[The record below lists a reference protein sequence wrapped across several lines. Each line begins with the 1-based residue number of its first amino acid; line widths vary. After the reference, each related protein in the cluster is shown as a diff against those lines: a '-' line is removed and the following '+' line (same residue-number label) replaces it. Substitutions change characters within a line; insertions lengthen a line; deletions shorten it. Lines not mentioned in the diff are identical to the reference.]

1 MTIDLGIDG
10 LTDPVEI
17 GRGSFGIVY
26 RAHQDKFERLVAV
39 KVLTQ
44 AVLDDASRN
53 RFFRECRAA
62 GKLSGHPNVVT
73 IYDSGFTSHGQP
85 FLTLEYLPAGSLGDR
100 LHANGPFGFEAATRH
115 VIKIAGAL
123 ESAHRVGLVH
133 RDVKP
138 DNILLDEF
146 NEPKLTDFGIAWMS
160 DATMTTTGGIMG
172 SPAYMAP
179 DVISGQPFS
188 PNSDVY
194 ALGSTLYSLMSDRP
208 AFVLATDES
217 ILQLLARV
225 AREDPPDL
233 RPGLPDPLWQVLAA
247 TLSKDPAQR
256 PQTALDFARAL
267 NAARAQLSLPPV
279 EARVTGATGER
290 GTVATPPG
298 PSIPTAPPPTTAP
311 PISASSATPTP
322 TPTPTPTS
330 MPVAAAPHAAATP
343 FPATGVAGAGA
354 VADGESSI
362 PTVPLGGPA
371 GVPPAISPPPTT
383 GSRRT
388 LVLALA
394 VLAVL
399 VAVAGI
405 GIVLAGRAGDPVAVP
420 PSTVAPTTAA
430 PTSTTEAA
438 PTSETPVTK
447 AGPTIASR
455 GSVDLGDALLQTD
468 DIGQNWL
475 VDDADAANFGGFKWL
490 TPCNKAVDLSASSA
504 ERSAVFAGFDTRG
517 KTATSFHAVA
527 SFDDAKAA
535 AAFMN
540 SLPGL
545 LGCST
550 WTDSS
555 REVHTATARAL
566 EKPAGDQ
573 SLLFTDTVVDGATTY
588 THDLVF
594 YRVGR
599 FVGFV
604 TNLAEGDNDPALTT
618 HLLDAAVTRLE
629 QVAN

>member
-10 LTDPVEI
+10 LSEAVEI
-17 GRGSFGIVY
+17 GRGSFGVVY

-44 AVLDDASRN
+44 AVLDDSSRN

-62 GKLSGHPNVVT
+62 GKLSGHPHVVT
-73 IYDSGFTSHGQP
+73 IYDSGFTAHGQP
-85 FLTLEYLPAGSLGDR
+85 YLSLEYLPAGSLGDR
-100 LHANGPFGFEAATRH
+100 LRANGPFGFEAATRH

-123 ESAHRVGLVH
+123 ESAHRAGLVH

-194 ALGSTLYSLMSDRP
+194 ALGSTLYSLVSDRP
-208 AFVLATDES
+208 AFVLASDES

-225 AREDPPDL
+225 ALEEPPDL
-233 RPGLPDPLWQVLAA
+233 RPGLPDPIWQVLVA
-247 TLSKDPAQR
+247 TLSKDPARR

-290 GTVATPPG
+290 GTGTGTASMPG
-298 PSIPTAPPPTTAP
+298 SPAPTAYLSAP
-311 PISASSATPTP
+311 G
-322 TPTPTPTS
+322 
-330 MPVAAAPHAAATP
+330 AATP
-343 FPATGVAGAGA
+343 APSPATPSPAPVPAATTAGAPGIPA
-354 VADGESSI
+354 SESSI
-362 PTVPLGGPA
+362 PTLPLGGTAAPGAPA
-371 GVPPAISPPPTT
+371 PRAG
-383 GSRRT
+383 GSNRPL
-388 LVLALA
+388 LVG
-394 VLAVL
+394 LAVL
-399 VAVAGI
+399 VALVVVAG
-405 GIVLAGRAGDPVAVP
+405 AGVAIASRSGDPGAAP
-420 PSTVAPTTAA
+420 TTTAPTTAA
-430 PTSTTEAA
+430 VTTPTSSPSPSRPDPTTTA
-438 PTSETPVTK
+438 K
-447 AGPTIASR
+447 
-455 GSVDLGDALLQTD
+455 GSVDLGDALLQTQ

-475 VDDADAANFGGFKWL
+475 VDDADEANFGGFKWL
-490 TPCNKAVDLSASSA
+490 TPCNKTVDISDTSA

-545 LGCST
+545 LSCST
-550 WTDSS
+550 WTDQSK
-555 REVHTATARAL
+555 EVHTATAKTL
-566 EKPAGDQ
+566 KNPAGDQ
-573 SLLFTDTVVDGATTY
+573 SLLFTDTVIADATTY

-599 FVGFV
+599 YVGFV

-618 HLLDAAVTRLE
+618 HLLDAAVLRLE